1 MEWEN
6 SMGHLKGQVVRM
18 KWNQICRS
26 TWNLSSLFFCNTS
39 WPLSRE
45 GEERPKREA
54 DNSRSGVVVQLPSC
68 IWLCDPMD
76 CSSPGLSILHCLLEF
91 PQIHVRWVS
100 DAIQPSH
107 PLLSPSPPALNLSQH
122 QGLFQWVGSS
132 HQVAKVWE
140 LQLQHQSFQWV
151 FRLDFV

>member
-1 MEWEN
+1 MTQIYILSSTN
-6 SMGHLKGQVVRM
+6 GMRKFHGSSKRTVVRM

-26 TWNLSSLFFCNTS
+26 TWNLSSLFICNTS

-45 GEERPKREA
+45 GEERPKRET

-68 IWLCDPMD
+68 IWLFVTPMD

-100 DAIQPSH
+100 DAIQLSH
-107 PLLSPSPPALNLSQH
+107 PLLPPSPPPLNHSQH
-122 QGLFQWVGSS
+122 QGVFQWVGSS
-132 HQVAKVWE
+132 HQVAKV
-140 LQLQHQSFQWV
+140 
-151 FRLDFV
+151 